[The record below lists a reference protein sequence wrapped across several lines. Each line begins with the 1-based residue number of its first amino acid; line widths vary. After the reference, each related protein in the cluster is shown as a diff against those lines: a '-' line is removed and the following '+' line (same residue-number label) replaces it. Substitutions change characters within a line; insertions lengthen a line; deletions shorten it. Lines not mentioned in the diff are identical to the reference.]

1 MGSYVDC
8 KADAGSCRSGKS
20 GEHYIGLL
28 YSYVGNVWDSA
39 CHCVLSQSLLLLL
52 GEGCAGGWWGRY
64 SKTFQRMDYNR
75 FPEAGSRF

>member
-1 MGSYVDC
+1 MLTAKLMQGAV
-8 KADAGSCRSGKS
+8 GLLRV

-52 GEGCAGGWWGRY
+52 GEGCAGGWRGRY